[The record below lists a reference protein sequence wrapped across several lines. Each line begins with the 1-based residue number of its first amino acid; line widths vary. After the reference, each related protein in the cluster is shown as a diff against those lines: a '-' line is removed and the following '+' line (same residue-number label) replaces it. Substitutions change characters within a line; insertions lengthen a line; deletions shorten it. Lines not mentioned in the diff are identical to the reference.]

1 MRLVEVM
8 SRLRGFSAGHQDLGT
23 LCAAGVARQA
33 HPDSG
38 STLVGRADHAHS
50 HLWVRTAQ
58 APRRFIHGKR
68 AGPSLVATSG
78 PTGSNDS
85 DDESKGGKPP
95 AKKTKSKYFR

>member
-50 HLWVRTAQ
+50 PVVHKESLAWS
-58 APRRFIHGKR
+58 RRKDFR
-68 AGPSLVATSG
+68 AGIRNNGLNDLPQPRQDVFSPQSL
-78 PTGSNDS
+78 
-85 DDESKGGKPP
+85 
-95 AKKTKSKYFR
+95 